1 MSLCETQRDRA
12 HVASKVVSS
21 SECVHACAG
30 YHDECHWWS
39 CVQPLSCE
47 FATGPSDWPGTPC
60 QWLSSASGGLSPS
73 WWCVVEDT
81 PVRALTQLH
90 AGMRVEAQK
99 AIIGL
104 VKSLWKRASPNGC
117 VEVGLLS
124 RGDTGIG
131 QLTDA
136 VMVSVDQAAVL
147 LDVQGRTNLGDVVV
161 REVLTS
167 FRSLAGPLGHQ
178 GGVLLEGVDHD
189 GCGSS
194 I

>member
-1 MSLCETQRDRA
+1 MRVQGTMANVTGGPVYNPYRASLPLARQIGLGP
-12 HVASKVVSS
+12 HVA
-21 SECVHACAG
+21 G
-30 YHDECHWWS
+30 YR
-39 CVQPLSCE
+39 PL
-47 FATGPSDWPGTPC
+47 PGGFRRP
-60 QWLSSASGGLSPS
+60 GGTSF
-73 WWCVVEDT
+73 EDT

-104 VKSLWKRASPNGC
+104 VKALWKRASPNGC

-124 RGDTGIG
+124 RGDAGIG

-147 LDVQGRTNLGDVVV
+147 LDVQGRTDLGDVVV
-161 REVLTS
+161 REVLTR